1 MALPPRNLTYRNVK
15 LAPMS
20 HQELDD
26 NFRQLDSGMSL
37 IDSDLTAINIHLGDV
52 DNHLVEID
60 SDLSNLNITPER
72 ILDASP
78 DGGATNDF

>member
-15 LAPMS
+15 LAPMT

-37 IDSDLTAINIHLGDV
+37 IDSELTAINIHLGE
-52 DNHLVEID
+52 LD
-60 SDLSNLNITPER
+60 SDLTTGPER

-78 DGGATNDF
+78 DGGVTNDF

>member
-1 MALPPRNLTYRNVK
+1 MALPPRNLTYRNIK
-15 LAPMS
+15 LAPMT

-26 NFRQLDSGMSL
+26 NFRQLDSGMGL
-37 IDSDLTAINIHLGDV
+37 IDSDLTAINIHLGD
-52 DNHLVEID
+52 ID
-60 SDLSNLNITPER
+60 SDISNLSLTPER

>member
-37 IDSDLTAINIHLGDV
+37 IDSELTAINIHLG
-52 DNHLVEID
+52 NLD
-60 SDLSNLNITPER
+60 SDLVPER

>member
-15 LAPMS
+15 LAPMT

-37 IDSDLTAINIHLGDV
+37 IDSELTAINIHLGE
-52 DNHLVEID
+52 LD
-60 SDLSNLNITPER
+60 SDLVNIDITSER

-78 DGGATNDF
+78 DGGVTNDF